1 MIKKQNLTKF
11 FTKNKS
17 VNQLIMK
24 LSCPMQHRRKY
35 QSKILMK
42 VLKLKSVNSKMSGSR
57 SFRGSF
63 MIPVMTLWIVIFA
76 ERQAQ
81 IFRLYYF
88 KIWIK
93 NLKLSCLESIVR
105 FKRPDNLNW
114 KMWSERE
121 RTFFG
126 YINSPSG
133 YLYGIF
139 TCIPENYER
148 ICLNK

>member
-1 MIKKQNLTKF
+1 LQVTMMIKKQNLTKF
-11 FTKNKS
+11 FAKNKS

-24 LSCPMQHRRKY
+24 LACPMQHRRKY

-42 VLKLKSVNSKMSGSR
+42 VLKLKSVNSKMSGSP

-76 ERQAQ
+76 ARQVQ

-93 NLKLSCLESIVR
+93 KILTLLITV
-105 FKRPDNLNW
+105 
-114 KMWSERE
+114 
-121 RTFFG
+121 FFG
-126 YINSPSG
+126 QWVDIFFLNTLASTYSPHQPIQGWS
-133 YLYGIF
+133 
-139 TCIPENYER
+139 
-148 ICLNK
+148 